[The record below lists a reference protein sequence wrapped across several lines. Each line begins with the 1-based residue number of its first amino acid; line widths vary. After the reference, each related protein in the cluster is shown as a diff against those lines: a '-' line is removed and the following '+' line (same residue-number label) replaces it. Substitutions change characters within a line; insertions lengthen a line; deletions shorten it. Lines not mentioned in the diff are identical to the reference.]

1 MTRTSVGARSNTNIC
16 IGFWTINFRNK
27 GTLCSAIIAAS
38 QVILHEVATVTQID
52 NPIVIGL
59 TDNQTDQLKDMSL
72 DRHKSPC
79 PRYGK
84 KIVQYKNPIQMF
96 VLLLDKVS
104 LLNQIVHFQFH

>member
-1 MTRTSVGARSNTNIC
+1 
-16 IGFWTINFRNK
+16 
-27 GTLCSAIIAAS
+27 LAIIAAS

-59 TDNQTDQLKDMSL
+59 TDNQTDHLKDMSL

-84 KIVQYKNPIQMF
+84 KIVQYKNPIHQTF
-96 VLLLDKVS
+96 LGISVGF
-104 LLNQIVHFQFH
+104 HFY